1 MKITKT
7 KGRFTHLGLAG
18 ALAGLALSVTALAED
33 AGQRDHQSMELS
45 SSTFTDGGV
54 LPISMIFESATSSG
68 TNACSVDGS
77 TGGNTSPELSWTHAP
92 PGTKTFAVVM
102 YDTTAA
108 FTHWGIYNISRELRE
123 LPANAGTATSTYGP
137 QIEDDFFLGTNGYN
151 GPCPPA
157 EQPYVHHYVFT
168 VYALDKSLQL
178 PGSTNFPPVAETLFQ
193 ALIRAGQEGHILA
206 SASIVGLYAVVAGAD

>member
-1 MKITKT
+1 MKTTKT
-7 KGRFTHLGLAG
+7 KGMFHHLGLAG
-18 ALAGLALSVTALAED
+18 AFAGACARCHGARRRCRAVGSPAD
-33 AGQRDHQSMELS
+33 AAQQHQFS
-45 SSTFTDGGV
+45 DGGV

-77 TGGNTSPELSWTHAP
+77 TGGNTSPELSWRHAP
-92 PGTKTFAVVM
+92 PGTRTFAVVM
-102 YDTTAA
+102 YDTTAS
-108 FTHWGIYNISRELRE
+108 FTHWGIYNISRALRE
-123 LPANAGTATSTYGP
+123 LPANAGTPTSTDGQ
-137 QIEDDFFLGTNGYN
+137 QIEDDFYLGTNGYN

-168 VYALDKSLQL
+168 VYALDKALEL

-206 SASIVGLYAVVAGAD
+206 SASITGLYSIVPGAD

>member
-1 MKITKT
+1 MKTTKT
-7 KGRFTHLGLAG
+7 QGMFNHLGVAG
-18 ALAGLALSVTALAED
+18 AFAGLALAATALADD
-33 AGQRDHQSMELS
+33 AGQWDHKPMELS

-54 LPISMIFESATSSG
+54 LPISMIFESATTSG

-77 TGGNTSPELSWTHAP
+77 TGGNTSPQLSWRHAP
-92 PGTKTFAVVM
+92 PATRTFAVVM

-108 FTHWGIYNISRELRE
+108 FTHWGIYNIARDTRE
-123 LPANAGTATSTYGP
+123 LPTNAGTPTSSYGQ
-137 QIEDDFFLGTNGYN
+137 QIEDDFYLGTNGYN

-168 VYALDKSLQL
+168 VYALDKALEL
-178 PGSTNFPPVAETLFQ
+178 PSSTNFPAAAETIYQ

-206 SASIVGLYAVVAGAD
+206 SASITGLYSIVPGTD